1 MAKYLVYIS
10 ILCFMAAGNVQA
22 QTFDSGFGQNTQ
34 AAVEAPQPS
43 PSAAPSNAEEENEE
57 EPLFTPAKA
66 KITENAEEDNKK
78 YDNSR
83 GKVIHFKIVNNEVV
97 FEEDKER
104 NILIYYDDY
113 KVTRGLD
120 KIVRCSMRIYVL
132 NDLETKISNLGF
144 KLKWQGISTSLQMLQ
159 INPGVSTYTDIML
172 LGEGCFTM
180 DKAPN
185 VEVNRCRVRG
195 LTQEQC
201 ADRVKWF
208 AKNRH

>member
-10 ILCFMAAGNVQA
+10 VLCFMAAGNVQA
-22 QTFDSGFGQNTQ
+22 QTFDSGFGKNTQ
-34 AAVEAPQPS
+34 AVEETAQ
-43 PSAAPSNAEEENEE
+43 PSAADLDVAADDEE

-66 KITENAEEDNKK
+66 KLSGDDAENDKK

-104 NILIYYDDY
+104 NILIYYEDY

-185 VEVNRCRVRG
+185 VEVNRCRVKG
-195 LTQEQC
+195 MTQEQC

-208 AKNRH
+208 ARNRH

>member
-43 PSAAPSNAEEENEE
+43 PSAAPANAEEENEE